1 MKFIILITCL
11 FYSVLVSAAEFNS
24 EKDIRTFTDNMMNQ
38 IVKEKFN
45 TAFNSAKPYWPMPAV
60 EIDGIVNKIN
70 QQWPIVNQRFG
81 KAIGNEFVKE
91 ERIGK
96 SFLRYYYLHKFT
108 KHAIYWRID
117 FYKPKS
123 TWKINSIIFLDTLD
137 ALYD

>member
-1 MKFIILITCL
+1 MKSIILITCL

>member
-1 MKFIILITCL
+1 MKSIILITCF
-11 FYSVLVSAAEFNS
+11 FYSVLVSASEFKS
-24 EKDIRTFTDNMMNQ
+24 EKDIRAFTDNMMNQ

-70 QQWPIVNQRFG
+70 HQWPIVNQRFG
-81 KAIGNEFVKE
+81 KAIGKEFVKE